1 MNLSNEDNECL
12 ICYETLQD
20 INITTI
26 LCGHKFH
33 YDCIV
38 ESYRTS
44 NFEQKQRCP
53 YCRKKGGWIPKPK
66 NKPFIQ
72 DVHKDTTLCK
82 GTKKKKC
89 KNKGIYNGYC
99 IIHRYSKNCE

>member
-1 MNLSNEDNECL
+1 MNNEENECL
-12 ICYETLQD
+12 ICYEELNN
-20 INITTI
+20 INVVTI

-33 YDCIV
+33 YECIV
-38 ESYRTS
+38 ESY
-44 NFEQKQRCP
+44 QKSEFGNKKRCP

-66 NKPFIQ
+66 NELFIKN
-72 DVHKDTTLCK
+72 VHKDLTLCK

-99 IIHRYSKNCE
+99 AIHRYINHCK